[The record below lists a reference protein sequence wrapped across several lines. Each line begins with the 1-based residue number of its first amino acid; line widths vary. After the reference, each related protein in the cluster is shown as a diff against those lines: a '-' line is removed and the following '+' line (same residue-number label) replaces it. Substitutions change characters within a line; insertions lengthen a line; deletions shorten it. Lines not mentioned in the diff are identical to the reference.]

1 MAITYIWDCKTVDT
15 YPTKDG
21 KSDVIFNVHWKLNG
35 EDDTEQKN
43 NGTYY
48 SSSIIDTSDL
58 SNFKEFSDLTNEDV
72 TNWVVTILGEDK
84 VKEIKSHI
92 DAQIAEKVTPTKVTK
107 TIGV

>member
-1 MAITYIWDCKTVDT
+1 MAITHTWDCKLVDT

-21 KSDVIFNVHWKLNG
+21 KSDVIYNVHWRLNA

-43 NGTYY
+43 TGTYY
-48 SSSIIDTSDL
+48 GNSIIDTSDL
-58 SNFKEFSDLTNEDV
+58 SNFKEFSDLTNEAI
-72 TNWVVTILGEDK
+72 TSWVVAILGEDA
-84 VKEIKSHI
+84 VKNIKANV

>member
-1 MAITYIWDCKTVDT
+1 MAITHTWDCKLVDT

-21 KSDVIFNVHWKLNG
+21 KSDVIYNVHWRLNA

-43 NGTYY
+43 TGIYY
-48 SSSIIDTSDL
+48 GNSIIDTSDL
-58 SNFKEFSDLTNEDV
+58 SNFKEFSDLTNEDI
-72 TNWVVTILGEDK
+72 TSWVVAILGEDA
-84 VKEIKSHI
+84 VKNIKANV

>member
-1 MAITYIWDCKTVDT
+1 MAITHTWDCKLVDT

-21 KSDVIFNVHWKLNG
+21 KSDVIYNVHWRLNA

-43 NGTYY
+43 TGIYY
-48 SSSIIDTSDL
+48 GNCYIDTSDL
-58 SNFKEFSDLTNEDV
+58 SNFKEFSDLTNEDI
-72 TNWVVTILGEDK
+72 TSWVVAILGEDA
-84 VKEIKSHI
+84 VKDIKANV